1 MEKISIVMPA
11 YNEEKNIE
19 NTIRKCYD
27 ALKKIRLH
35 GEIIVI
41 DDGSKDKTGIILNQ
55 LKKEISNLRLILHK
69 TNMGYGKSISDGIR
83 AAKGHYVITLDSD
96 GQFDIY
102 ELPLF
107 LSKIKNGYD
116 VVTGYRKRKKDTFLK
131 VLANKVLNNIVKY
144 LFKIK
149 IKDVNCSFRIYK
161 KDIFKKINMEASHFI
176 LPTEILIKANALS
189 YKIAE
194 IGVTHSYREKG
205 KSSIK
210 LFKNTVE
217 TLIFLLKLKR
227 KINLYNKRFITSL

>member
-19 NTIRKCYD
+19 NAIWKCYNVF
-27 ALKKIRLH
+27 KKNKLH
-35 GEIIVI
+35 GEILVI
-41 DDGSKDKTGIILNQ
+41 DDGSRDNTRVILNH

-83 AAKGHYVITLDSD
+83 AAKGHHIITLDSD

-102 ELPLF
+102 EMPLF
-107 LSKIKNGYD
+107 LSKIKMGYD
-116 VVTGYRKRKKDTFLK
+116 IVAGYRKRKKDTFLK
-131 VLANKVLNNIVKY
+131 VLANKVLNNIVRY
-144 LFKIK
+144 LFKIR

-161 KDIFKKINMEASHFI
+161 KGIFKRINMEASHFI
-176 LPTEILIKANALS
+176 LPTEILIKANTLS

-194 IGVTHSYREKG
+194 IGITHSYREKG

-210 LFKNTVE
+210 LFKNTIE

-227 KINLYNKRFITSL
+227 KINLYNKKLITSL